1 MQKRILIPIII
12 LIVLGTASVLAITV
26 IIPHIKYNRAT
37 AALNEGR
44 YEEAIA
50 TFTDLG
56 DYKDS
61 KDKLMESRYRAAEA
75 KLDEGFYE
83 QAMQEFSELGSY
95 RDSPERY
102 REARFRW
109 GIALSSKGAYRD
121 ALEQFLLDIEY
132 DGVKDQIRII
142 YNKAVKKGEI
152 GVAYDSAVSLRDFEG
167 ISRLNLQVIAAGR
180 NHVVALRRDGR
191 VIAAGNND
199 KGQCNVQDW
208 TDIIAVAAGFEYT
221 VGLRADGTVVATGFN
236 NNGQCDVQGWTD
248 IVEIYAGNTATDT
261 IGVKADGTIVAT
273 GGPEGR
279 NHHEQ
284 IPGKSESMIKL
295 CPGWSGIIAVMDTGF
310 VRFTGSLSDMKG
322 ISRWIGIKDAA
333 IGTGHAVGLLVD
345 GTVVTAGRASAG
357 QNDVEDWSNIIAVS
371 ASNSNTAGLKADG
384 SVVVAGRNS
393 HGQKDA
399 ETWENIV
406 TLSVGPGFIVGLKID
421 GTVVAAGRIV
431 GGTGAENQRVLD
443 EIASWDNIGPAS

>member
-152 GVAYDSAVSLRDFEG
+152 GVAHDSAVSLRDFEG

-371 ASNSNTAGLKADG
+371 SSNSNTAGLKADG